1 MNTKRDLINF
11 IITNANISKRKH
23 ANISDEMMKKSKET
37 LQRHYDFVNK
47 SNNKIIDSRFSIY
60 VLSGV
65 TIAKQTSND

>member
-1 MNTKRDLINF
+1 MNTKRNMINF
-11 IITNANISKRKH
+11 IIANANIPERKH
-23 ANISDEMMKKSKET
+23 ARINDEMMKKSKET

-65 TIAKQTSND
+65 AIAKQTSND